1 MKKYRLPLISLV
13 FFLVA
18 SLLIAFTTAFHYF
31 IPAQQVV
38 LSHGIQYGAVL
49 KDFLFVQE
57 VTMKQRYLSR
67 IEIYIAKLPSQYNNS
82 NVFLLIDDQQRI
94 LFTKRFSSTDFGEA
108 LHFPFNFGNTFD
120 IGKGKKVYACIY
132 SIDGDQQSY
141 IGLAR
146 KENGNIGKLYVM
158 PILNNDVLQSFVN
171 RQSLVDFKGTLGVRT
186 YESNWRFFSVFQIF
200 LYFIAFLIAMMIL
213 KGNRIMPFILQV
225 RIKPEYVFGVISLVF
240 GMIMLIIT
248 PPFQVPDEP
257 AHFYRSYQVSDFNL
271 FKMKD
276 EIPKSLVK
284 MVDTTSRMQFSTH
297 EKTNCEE
304 ILSLAKIQTNPGE
317 RTHTV
322 SPDYIIPYIPQSLGI
337 FMGKLLGFNLL
348 WLFYLGRLF
357 NLLATLFLVF
367 LAIRITPVFK
377 WVFLLLG
384 ILPMSLYQFA
394 SLSYD
399 AGTICLS
406 FLLLAF
412 ILKLAFDKSSNVTN
426 RALVWLFTIS
436 FMLAASKPPYFLI
449 ILTFLIIPAV
459 RVGSIRKYIA
469 VFTGLIIMCL
479 VVSQLWVPV
488 KKFMEKLAT
497 FPSRTGIQLAGFV
510 SADLFSGQLTTNDKT
525 LAMALPPPPQTRQN
539 QPARSQPETK
549 PVGNP
554 SETNQNTAA
563 DSTQTVTQPV
573 ASPFNPAEQKNFI
586 IKNPITYIGIIFNT
600 IIKSGNLYLISIIGL
615 FGWIDTQV
623 PEALAYIYLTILLI
637 LSLLSPSPGIHFG
650 IVKKLILFGT
660 LLLTFALI
668 ETAMYLYCNPV
679 GSSSIIAVQ
688 GRYFI
693 AISPLLFL
701 LFYNNS
707 VSRLLVLTPNNS
719 QSEMKRKKVVRKKSS
734 EQNSERESL
743 LEKIFPLAS
752 VLFAIIAL
760 MWSVCLILDRFYIL
774 TM

>member
-1 MKKYRLPLISLV
+1 MKKYRLPLISLL
-13 FFLVA
+13 FFLIA
-18 SLLIAFTTAFHYF
+18 SFFIAFTTAFHYF

-57 VTMKQRYLSR
+57 ITMKQRYLSR

-108 LHFPFNFGNTFD
+108 LHFPFDFGNTFD

-171 RQSLVDFKGTLGVRT
+171 RQSVVDFKGTLGVRT

-200 LYFIAFLIAMMIL
+200 LYAIALLIAMTIL
-213 KGNRIMPFILQV
+213 AGNKIAPIILNI
-225 RIKPEYVFGVISLVF
+225 RIKPEYAFGVISLVF

-257 AHFYRSYQVSDFNL
+257 AHFYRSYQVSEFNL

-276 EIPKSLVK
+276 DIPKSLVK
-284 MVDTTSRMQFSTH
+284 MVDTSSRMQFSTH
-297 EKTNCEE
+297 EKTNRQE
-304 ILSLAKIQTNPGE
+304 ILSLAKIQTNTGE

-322 SPDYIIPYIPQSLGI
+322 SPDYIIPYIPQALGI
-337 FMGKLLGFNLL
+337 FMGKIFGFNPFWLL
-348 WLFYLGRLF
+348 YMGRLF

-399 AGTICLS
+399 AGTIGLS

-412 ILKLAFDKSSNVTN
+412 VLKLAFDKSATVTK
-426 RALVWLFTIS
+426 RALVWLFTLS
-436 FMLAASKPPYFLI
+436 FLLAASKPPYFLI
-449 ILTFLIIPAV
+449 ILTFLIIPV
-459 RVGSIRKYIA
+459 IRVGSLRKYIA
-469 VFTGLIIMCL
+469 VFSGLIIMCM

-488 KKFMEKLAT
+488 KKFMEKLAE
-497 FPSRTGIQLAGFV
+497 FPAHTEIQLAGFV
-510 SADLFSGQLTTNDKT
+510 STGMFDSKSSHAGKT
-525 LAMALPPPPQTRQN
+525 LAMALPPLPKASQN
-539 QPARSQPETK
+539 QQARSQPETN
-549 PVGNP
+549 PGGNP
-554 SETNQNTAA
+554 SGTNSNTAA
-563 DSTQTVTQPV
+563 DSAQTATQPA

-586 IKNPITYIGIIFNT
+586 LRNPITYIGIIFNT
-600 IIKSGNLYLISIIGL
+600 VIKSGNLYMVSIIGL

-623 PEALAYIYLTILLI
+623 PEALAYLYLTILLI
-637 LSLLSPSPGIHFG
+637 LSLLSPSPGIHIG
-650 IVKKLILFGT
+650 IVKKLIILGT
-660 LLLTFALI
+660 LLITFSLI

-693 AISPLLFL
+693 AVSPLLFL
-701 LFYNNS
+701 LFYNNNI
-707 VSRLLVLTPNNS
+707 SRLLLRTPHKS
-719 QSEMKRKKVVRKKSS
+719 HSEVNRKKVVRKKSC
-734 EQNSERESL
+734 ERNSEGDSL

-752 VLFAIIAL
+752 VLFGIIAL
-760 MWSVCLILDRFYIL
+760 MWSVYLILDRFYIL